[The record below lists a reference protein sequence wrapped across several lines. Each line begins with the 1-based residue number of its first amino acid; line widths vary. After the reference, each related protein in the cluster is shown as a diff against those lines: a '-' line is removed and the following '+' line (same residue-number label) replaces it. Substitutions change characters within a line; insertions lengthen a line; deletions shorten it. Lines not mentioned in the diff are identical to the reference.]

1 MTAHA
6 TELRGKQITLVGFGV
21 ESAALARFAA
31 NEGAASITVTDT
43 RSEEQ
48 LTGMLAS
55 VADLSV
61 PVRLVAGGNPP
72 EAWADADVIFVSPGI
87 SPGFEIKLPGIA
99 EAAERGAIISNHT
112 QLLFERSPAPII
124 GITGSAGKTTT
135 TTLVGEMLQAQGG
148 RRVLVGGNLGVPLIN
163 EIGSLTPQD
172 VVVLEISE
180 VQLARLHSSPHIG
193 VITNVTPDHLDR
205 YGTFER
211 YVEAKRQMVRFMQ
224 PDDYALLNLD
234 NAPSRDAAQVT
245 KAHVLHFSRLQQVE
259 AGADVRDGA
268 FWLRLPGH
276 APARICGIDETPLL
290 GAHNVE
296 NILAASLAASLAGA
310 QPETLAQIIREF
322 QGVRNRLEFVR
333 ERRGVRYYNDSIA
346 TSPSRALAGLR
357 TFDAPILLI
366 AGGKNKQLPWEEF
379 AAQIV
384 RRVRVMTV
392 MGVSTPFILEA
403 IEAARAAT
411 PPQEVRLEEVVQV
424 PSVEAAVEVMAQAA
438 RPGEVVLL
446 SPGCASH
453 DMFVN
458 FEERGKRFIDAVMA
472 LGE

>member
-1 MTAHA
+1 M
-6 TELRGKQITLVGFGV
+6 
-21 ESAALARFAA
+21 
-31 NEGAASITVTDT
+31 
-43 RSEEQ
+43 
-48 LTGMLAS
+48 
-55 VADLSV
+55 
-61 PVRLVAGGNPP
+61 
-72 EAWADADVIFVSPGI
+72 
-87 SPGFEIKLPGIA
+87 
-99 EAAERGAIISNHT
+99 
-112 QLLFERSPAPII
+112 
-124 GITGSAGKTTT
+124 
-135 TTLVGEMLQAQGG
+135 
-148 RRVLVGGNLGVPLIN
+148 
-163 EIGSLTPQD
+163 
-172 VVVLEISE
+172 
-180 VQLARLHSSPHIG
+180 
-193 VITNVTPDHLDR
+193 
-205 YGTFER
+205 
-211 YVEAKRQMVRFMQ
+211 
-224 PDDYALLNLD
+224 
-234 NAPSRDAAQVT
+234 
-245 KAHVLHFSRLQQVE
+245 
-259 AGADVRDGA
+259 
-268 FWLRLPGH
+268 
-276 APARICGIDETPLL
+276 
-290 GAHNVE
+290 
-296 NILAASLAASLAGA
+296 
-310 QPETLAQIIREF
+310 
-322 QGVRNRLEFVR
+322 RNRLEFVR